1 MRGKREGK
9 MKTFYTELYITAA
22 FKLFVCF
29 IFRGETP
36 DKPKKN
42 IKSDNPA
49 ILPYGK
55 TGVLAHRSGAGL
67 APENTLLAFQ
77 NMI

>member
-9 MKTFYTELYITAA
+9 MKTFFTVLFIIAA
-22 FKLFVCF
+22 VVFLVCI

-49 ILPYGK
+49 ILQDGSF
-55 TGVLAHRSGAGL
+55 GSSLRGRARSGKYSARL
-67 APENTLLAFQ
+67 SEYD
-77 NMI
+77 

>member
-9 MKTFYTELYITAA
+9 MKTFFTVLFITAA
-22 FKLFVCF
+22 VIFLVCI

-55 TGVLAHRSGAGL
+55 T
-67 APENTLLAFQ
+67 
-77 NMI
+77 